1 MRARL
6 LVAIALTLA
15 SVPAEAQRVIHRIRF
30 GETLSGVSTHYY
42 GTGEHT
48 AILAN
53 VNGLDPKAALH
64 AGDRLR
70 IPTAWVY
77 TVTKGATLEN
87 LAKQLLSDRRRWQA
101 LSVVNKL
108 GRRKKVVKAGTQLV
122 VPFTL
127 THTVVPGD
135 TYLDIARRYYGAGKL
150 AGLIASYNFANSP
163 KPTSGTQIEVPISHV
178 RIETGRLEELVNQ
191 RLLGVSALAEAE
203 QRESL
208 QEANALLRRGEYW
221 GVPLRLVQL
230 LARDQSSDE
239 HAAEV
244 FKLLAVAYVAV
255 DRNDLAERAFQ
266 EALLRRPALIL
277 DPVTTSPKV
286 IRAFVDAKAKRS
298 GP

>member
-1 MRARL
+1 MRAPFL
-6 LVAIALTLA
+6 IVILA
-15 SVPAEAQRVIHRIRF
+15 MLAPSGAEAQRVIHRIRF
-30 GETLSGVSTHYY
+30 GETLAGVSTHYY
-42 GTGEHT
+42 GGAEHA
-48 AILAN
+48 AILAT
-53 VNGLDPKAALH
+53 VNGLDPKTPLH

-77 TVTKGATLEN
+77 TVTKSATLET
-87 LAKQLLSDRRRWQA
+87 LARQLLGDRRRWQA
-101 LSVVNKL
+101 LSVVNKVAR
-108 GRRKKVVKAGTQLV
+108 RRKGIKAGTQLV

-163 KPTSGTQIEVPISHV
+163 KPAAGTQIEVPISHV
-178 RIETGRLEELVNQ
+178 RIEAGRLEELVNQ
-191 RLLGVSALAEAE
+191 RLLGVSALVEAE

-230 LARDQSSDE
+230 LARDQSDE

-244 FKLLAVAYVAV
+244 FKLLAIAYVAV
-255 DRNDLAERAFQ
+255 DRSDLAERAFQ
-266 EALLRRPALIL
+266 EALLRRPALNL

-286 IRAFVDAKAKRS
+286 LRAFVDAKAKRS